1 MRIEEGTVSKS
12 RVALVTG
19 GCSGIGLEISRRLLD
34 QQVRVVAAAR
44 RANDGQYRA
53 EVESQLPSA
62 VITALD
68 VCDTASVARCVEVAR
83 QTFGNIDI
91 VVNSAGVST
100 YQPVAEHSEA
110 DWLQVID
117 TNLSG
122 PFRVINA
129 CLPAMK
135 AQGWGRIVNIA
146 STAARTAVA
155 DSAAYSASKAGLLG
169 LTRAV
174 AVEGAPF
181 GVSCVAVSPT
191 WVETPMMHQSAAT
204 AAAQRGCDAA
214 DILEEIRTANPQQRL
229 VQATEVAALV
239 AFLCGEE
246 AQAITMEDI
255 QVNAGAHW

>member
-1 MRIEEGTVSKS
+1 MPKR

-34 QQVRVVAAAR
+34 QQVHVIAAAR
-44 RANDGQYRA
+44 RAADANYRA
-53 EVESQLPSA
+53 EVESELPGA
-62 VITALD
+62 LITSLD
-68 VCDTASVARCVEVAR
+68 VCDSASVARCVDVAR
-83 QTFGNIDI
+83 QALGDIDI

-100 YQPVAEHSEA
+100 YQLVAQHDEA

-122 PFRVINA
+122 PFRVISA

-135 AQGWGRIVNIA
+135 TQGWGRIVNIA

-174 AVEGAPF
+174 ALEGAPH

-204 AAAQRGCDAA
+204 AAAQRGCNAA

-229 VQATEVAALV
+229 VQAGEVAALV
-239 AFLCGEE
+239 AFLCGED
-246 AQAITMEDI
+246 APALTMEDI
-255 QVNAGAHW
+255 QVNAGAYW